1 MSETAPDAEDP
12 RSLLERQDNVA
23 ALQDYLDRAIPLI
36 THMGI
41 RVTRVARDG
50 VRLSAPLGPNRNHI
64 GTAFGGSLHGLA
76 TLASWGLLWL
86 LLRETPGMEIV
97 VRESR
102 MRYTAP
108 ARSDLEAFCPTP
120 NPGMLGQ
127 FFRNLERRG
136 KAGLELP
143 SRVECREEVC
153 ADFEGSFVALRKG

>member
-1 MSETAPDAEDP
+1 MNQPHTDP
-12 RSLLERQDNVA
+12 ISLLEREDNVT
-23 ALQDYLDRAIPLI
+23 ALQAYLDDAIPLI
-36 THMGI
+36 QHMGVQVSHVD
-41 RVTRVARDG
+41 RSG
-50 VRLSAPLGPNRNHI
+50 VQVSAPLGPNRNHI

-108 ARSDLEAFCPTP
+108 ARSDLIAYCPTP
-120 NPGMLGQ
+120 NPGLLGQ

-136 KAGLELP
+136 KARLELP

-153 ADFEGSFVALRKG
+153 ADFEGGFVALRGK